1 MKKIAV
7 TALSGLLIFGTMTVQ
22 QQSPAFAAPNPI
34 VVENQ
39 QPGSTAWQLG
49 PNVADDAHGQIQG
62 YASATSVNQG
72 ESLTL
77 YVTVN
82 PAQQYTIDIYRI
94 GSYSGSGGRLRSHVP
109 GLSGTPQPTC
119 PTDATTGIIVCNW
132 SPGYT
137 FTVPSDW
144 TSGIYLAQLT
154 NAAGWQSYVIFAVK
168 DGRPAA
174 FVYQQ
179 PVNTYQA
186 YNNYPD
192 NGTSFH
198 DPNGTGKS
206 LYGWNSYGAQTP
218 GTNDWRAVKVSFD
231 RPYSGAGVAT
241 FFTFE
246 YNLIRWLEGNGYDV
260 TYTTDVDTHAN
271 GALLQNHKGFFST
284 GHDEY
289 WSNGMYDAVQ
299 AARDV
304 GVNLAFFGAN
314 AVYWQVRY
322 ESSASG
328 VPNRVMVCYK
338 DASIDPVQGPLT
350 TVQWRQPPVNRPEQ
364 SLLGIQFMDEVNWN
378 KSDGT
383 INTWPYV
390 VTNSS
395 HWIYAGTGFKDGD
408 SVPGLVFYEMDRYQS
423 NFPGPTG
430 GTNQTFLSHSN
441 YLNWENPPKPEY
453 QQTSIYQAPSGAW
466 VFAAGTMVWSWGLD
480 NYYESY
486 KDARIQQMTVNLLNA
501 FLNGAPK
508 TVHDLKLTA
517 PTTVTAGQAFNI
529 TVVAED
535 AQGSPVPGYTGTV
548 HFASGDTASGVVLPP
563 DSTLAN
569 GQGTFSVTLATTG
582 SQTLTVSDAA
592 NALST
597 TATLTVSAQHGAA
610 SHFVLATT
618 ATPTSGKAFSFTVT
632 AQDSSGNTD
641 PSYSGTVHF
650 TSTDT
655 SSGVQL
661 PADATLTSGAGT
673 FSATLIKAGA
683 ETITAT
689 DTVTASITGG
699 LNVTVGGAGATRL
712 ALTTTATPTAGAAF
726 SFTVTAQDS
735 SGNTDPTYAGSVHFT
750 STDTSSGV
758 VLPADTTLANGIGT
772 FSATLIR
779 AGAQT
784 ITGTDTATASI
795 TGALSASVRA
805 AAATRIG
812 LATSATPRA
821 GTAFSL
827 TATALDPYGNTD
839 TSYAGTVHFTTTDAS
854 VGVVLPANSTLAS
867 GTGTFSATLIKAGA
881 QTITATDMANA
892 TITGGLSVTVRA
904 ASATLLA
911 LATGN
916 STPTAGTAF
925 SFSVTAKDPYGN
937 TDTAYA
943 GRVHFT
949 TTDTSSGVVLPADA
963 TLANGT
969 GTFAATLIKA
979 GAQTITARDTVT
991 ATIAGTLSVTVK
1003 PGAAA
1008 SLTLIAPATVTASQS
1023 FSVTVTAKD
1032 AYGNVATGYRG
1043 AVHFTSSDILAT
1055 LPADYTFTSGDA
1067 GTRNFSVTLVTVT
1080 TQTVTVTD
1088 TANGAL
1094 TASAQI
1100 NVKLPLL
1107 P

>member
-1 MKKIAV
+1 
-7 TALSGLLIFGTMTVQ
+7 
-22 QQSPAFAAPNPI
+22 
-34 VVENQ
+34 
-39 QPGSTAWQLG
+39 
-49 PNVADDAHGQIQG
+49 
-62 YASATSVNQG
+62 
-72 ESLTL
+72 
-77 YVTVN
+77 
-82 PAQQYTIDIYRI
+82 
-94 GSYSGSGGRLRSHVP
+94 
-109 GLSGTPQPTC
+109 
-119 PTDATTGIIVCNW
+119 
-132 SPGYT
+132 
-137 FTVPSDW
+137 
-144 TSGIYLAQLT
+144 
-154 NAAGWQSYVIFAVK
+154 
-168 DGRPAA
+168 
-174 FVYQQ
+174 
-179 PVNTYQA
+179 
-186 YNNYPD
+186 
-192 NGTSFH
+192 
-198 DPNGTGKS
+198 
-206 LYGWNSYGAQTP
+206 
-218 GTNDWRAVKVSFD
+218 
-231 RPYSGAGVAT
+231 
-241 FFTFE
+241 
-246 YNLIRWLEGNGYDV
+246 
-260 TYTTDVDTHAN
+260 
-271 GALLQNHKGFFST
+271 
-284 GHDEY
+284 
-289 WSNGMYDAVQ
+289 
-299 AARDV
+299 
-304 GVNLAFFGAN
+304 
-314 AVYWQVRY
+314 
-322 ESSASG
+322 
-328 VPNRVMVCYK
+328 
-338 DASIDPVQGPLT
+338 
-350 TVQWRQPPVNRPEQ
+350 
-364 SLLGIQFMDEVNWN
+364 EVNWT

-408 SVPGLVFYEMDRYQS
+408 SVPGLFFYEMDRYQS

-618 ATPTSGKAFSFTVT
+618 ATPSTT
-632 AQDSSGNTD
+632 A
-641 PSYSGTVHF
+641 
-650 TSTDT
+650 
-655 SSGVQL
+655 
-661 PADATLTSGAGT
+661 
-673 FSATLIKAGA
+673 
-683 ETITAT
+683 
-689 DTVTASITGG
+689 G

-735 SGNTDPTYAGSVHFT
+735 SGNTDPTYAGTVHFT

-805 AAATRIG
+805 AAATRNG

-821 GTAFSL
+821 GSAFSL

-854 VGVVLPANSTLAS
+854 A
-867 GTGTFSATLIKAGA
+867 
-881 QTITATDMANA
+881 
-892 TITGGLSVTVRA
+892 
-904 ASATLLA
+904 
-911 LATGN
+911 
-916 STPTAGTAF
+916 
-925 SFSVTAKDPYGN
+925 
-937 TDTAYA
+937 
-943 GRVHFT
+943 
-949 TTDTSSGVVLPADA
+949 GVVLPADA
-963 TLANGT
+963 TLASGT

-1094 TASAQI
+1094 
-1100 NVKLPLL
+1100 
-1107 P
+1107 